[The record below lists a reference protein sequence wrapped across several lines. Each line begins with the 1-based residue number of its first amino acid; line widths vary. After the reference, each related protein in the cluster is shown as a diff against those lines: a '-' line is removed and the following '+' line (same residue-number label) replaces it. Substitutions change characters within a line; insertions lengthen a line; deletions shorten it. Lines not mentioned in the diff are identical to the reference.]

1 MDWVVQART
10 LASEAHAGQ
19 QDKAGQPYIEHVAR
33 VAAAIDDDDTAKAAA
48 WLHDVVEDCPRYAP
62 RLAAFPAPI
71 RDIVTLLNRHSAID
85 APHYYAGIRQHPRA
99 LKVKLADIAD
109 NAHPRRLLQL
119 PPEEADRLR
128 GKYAAAL
135 AALGTRSA
143 STAVPDPASTRL
155 RSLMEAARTLVQ
167 LADEAGAHASA
178 RGEDPSTHAQ
188 ALIRVRDIVLAELE
202 AQMTPEA
209 FLLWSDMY
217 TLA

>member
-1 MDWVVQART
+1 MDWVAQARA

-33 VAAAIDDDDTAKAAA
+33 VAAAIDDDATAKAAA
-48 WLHDVVEDCPRYAP
+48 WLHDVVEDCPQYAP
-62 RLAAFPAPI
+62 RLAAFPAPV
-71 RDIVTLLNRHSAID
+71 REIVALLNRHGAAD
-85 APHYYAGIRQHPRA
+85 AQQYYAGIRQHPRA

-119 PPEEADRLR
+119 PPEVADRLR

-135 AALGTRSA
+135 AALGTRSS
-143 STAVPDPASTRL
+143 STAAPDPASTRL
-155 RSLMEAARTLVQ
+155 LSLMDAARTLVQ
-167 LADEAGAHASA
+167 LADQAGAGAAAS
-178 RGEDPSTHAQ
+178 GDGPSPHAQ

-217 TLA
+217 ALA

>member
-1 MDWVVQART
+1 MDWVVQARA
-10 LASEAHAGQ
+10 LASEAHTGQ
-19 QDKAGQPYIEHVAR
+19 QDKAGRPYIEHVAR
-33 VAAAIDDDDTAKAAA
+33 VAAAIHDDDTAKAAA
-48 WLHDVVEDCPRYAP
+48 WLHDVVEDCPEYAP

-71 RDIVTLLNRHSAID
+71 RAIVTLLNRHSAAD
-85 APHYYAGIRQHPRA
+85 AQHYYAGIRQHPRA

-119 PPEEADRLR
+119 PPEVANRLR

-135 AALGTRSA
+135 AALGSRSA
-143 STAVPDPASTRL
+143 STDVPDPAAARL
-155 RSLMEAARTLVQ
+155 LSLMEAARTLVQ
-167 LADEAGAHASA
+167 LADEAGAGAPANCDDS
-178 RGEDPSTHAQ
+178 PTQAQ

-217 TLA
+217 VLA